1 MKYIKNLLA
10 SLVII
15 GVCGMVA
22 GCGTANI
29 ITIVVSIVLI
39 VCCSIGVCI
48 AERAEEDAT
57 L

>member
-1 MKYIKNLLA
+1 
-10 SLVII
+10 
-15 GVCGMVA
+15 MVA

-29 ITIVVSIVLI
+29 ITIIVSIVLI